1 MAQITAS
8 MVKELRGRTG
18 AGMMECKQALDETGG
33 DAEKAIDLLRK
44 KGLSKAAKKS
54 GRETGEGAIGA
65 YVHAGGRIAV
75 LVELACETDFVAKT
89 DEFQSFV
96 RDLAM
101 HVAGASPVPQFVSR
115 DDVPA
120 DLLAREREIF
130 TAQAVDSGKPAQVVE
145 KMVEGRINKF
155 LAEVS
160 LLEQPFIKD
169 PDLTVGDVLTRQIA
183 KMGENMSI
191 RRFVRYQLGETD

>member
-1 MAQITAS
+1 MAQITAG
-8 MVKELRGRTG
+8 MVKELRVRTG
-18 AGMMECKQALDETGG
+18 AGMMECKQALGETGG

-44 KGLSKAAKKS
+44 KGLAKAAKKS
-54 GRETGEGAIGA
+54 GRETGEGAVGA
-65 YVHAGGRIAV
+65 YVHAGGRIGV

-89 DEFQSFV
+89 DEFQAFV

-101 HVAGASPVPQFVSR
+101 HVAGASPSPRYVSR
-115 DDVPA
+115 EDVPA
-120 DLLAREREIF
+120 EVLAKEREIF
-130 TAQAVDSGKPAQVVE
+130 SAQAVDSGKPAQVAE

-169 PDLTVGDVLTRQIA
+169 PDLTVGEVLTRQIA
-183 KMGENMSI
+183 KLGENMTV
-191 RRFVRYQLGETD
+191 RRFVRYQLGEAD

>member
-75 LVELACETDFVAKT
+75 LVELACETDFVANT